1 MKALYCSGFTIT
13 YILVD
18 IPDVDVKMQ
27 HSYTNAYLNENTLNQ
42 CTSAWRE
49 HKTSQFTEQPW
60 VTQVVHK
67 GIKREWKDKPD
78 IKPAIMINVTE

>member
-1 MKALYCSGFTIT
+1 MKRAGRTMKALYCSGFTIT

-49 HKTSQFTEQPW
+49 HKTSQFTEQP
-60 VTQVVHK
+60 
-67 GIKREWKDKPD
+67 
-78 IKPAIMINVTE
+78 